1 VASAPPASLET
12 TVVVLA
18 LFILLIARRTYR
30 TLTGARY
37 SAGRMFGFVGFA
49 FAFFALFVTTTV
61 YAALGTW
68 GPVGWALL
76 APDGATACVVAAYT
90 YPHVR
95 HVVRFER
102 RDDGTAYYRLPWL
115 VPVLYLSLYTARLVV
130 EVVVFGLSS
139 LSSPSFPSSLPEGV
153 LVIAAAFDV
162 LYAVSVGL
170 LFGRALGVRRAYLD
184 GVPGATS
191 THGAAGR
198 PLP

>member
-1 VASAPPASLET
+1 VSSAPPVSLET
-12 TVVVLA
+12 TVVVLV
-18 LFILLIARRTYR
+18 LFIAIIARRTYR

-37 SAGRMFGFVGFA
+37 SPARMFGFVGFA
-49 FAFFALFVTTTV
+49 LAFFALFVATTV

-76 APDGATACVVAAYT
+76 APDGATTCVVAVYT

-95 HVVRFER
+95 RVVRFER

-130 EVVVFGLSS
+130 EVVVFGVSS
-139 LSSPSFPSSLPEGV
+139 LSSPSFPSSLPQGV

-162 LYAVSVGL
+162 LYAVSLGL
-170 LFGRALGVRRAYLD
+170 LFGRALGVRRAFLD
-184 GVPGATS
+184 GAPGAT
-191 THGAAGR
+191 TARGGEGQ
-198 PLP
+198 PLS